1 MKTIALIAAATVAF
15 CAVAR
20 AGDHPTWT
28 TVGTKDGMTV
38 LANLNSIQRKAKG
51 NVNLPTSAHMLIY
64 RDDGTGKMNED
75 GFHIVGFNCRGRFVV
90 WDHPDDLITIEPGS
104 LASKLED
111 LACWGPTR

>member
-1 MKTIALIAAATVAF
+1 MKMIPLIAAVSVAF
-15 CAVAR
+15 CATAC
-20 AGDHPTWT
+20 AGERPIWT
-28 TVGTKDGMTV
+28 AVGTKDGMTV
-38 LANLNSIQRKAKG
+38 FANLNSIERKAKG

-64 RDDGTGKMNED
+64 RNDGTDKID

-111 LACWGPTR
+111 IACWGPTR